1 MAWTFLQFIF
11 ISPSSAESIKIKFYR
26 TDIII
31 LMYHFENLYHK
42 LYRNASNA
50 NITRKLGLFPS
61 NCFEWLVLRVGSH
74 RSVFANMA
82 IFELRYLA
90 CKIVS
95 VETLNASVSCLFSST
110 LRQNWRS
117 HRKRQHVVY
126 SRIKFEQNTLVL
138 FAEVITASF
147 DQQRYNTYNDA
158 LNTSYPERSSS
169 PADSVK
175 FS

>member
-1 MAWTFLQFIF
+1 MACIFLQFIF
-11 ISPSSAESIKIKFYR
+11 MSRSSAECIKLEFCGS

-31 LMYHFENLYHK
+31 LTYHFENLYHK

-50 NITRKLGLFPS
+50 NITRKLLPS

-117 HRKRQHVVY
+117 HRKRQHEVY

-158 LNTSYPERSSS
+158 LNTSYPERSLS